1 MISVIG
7 LLDGITATIIIV
19 GAVALGL
26 FSVYNGKRL
35 KSNLISSSGFMMIFV
50 GLLWLGPFTEFLSV
64 LILGRNLNPA
74 YIYGYLSYVWV
85 APAIIAA
92 MYLGGEIILPKRKW
106 ILVGIFAI
114 LGVIFELFLFLDTS
128 NTFEEFTVNNPG
140 DLIDA
145 SFKRQSFAFI
155 FIAIFLVSTLILLGI
170 GFLVKSQ
177 QAPSELKKRFR
188 YLSLG
193 VFTFVIGAALDSIIP
208 VGVAIGI
215 IRIIT
220 VTSAFWMYFG
230 LKT

>member
-26 FSVYNGKRL
+26 LSVYNGKRL
-35 KSNLISSSGFMMIFV
+35 KSNLITSSGFMMIFV
-50 GLLWLGPFTEFLSV
+50 GFLWLRPFTEFLSV
-64 LILGRNLNPA
+64 LFVGRNLNPA
-74 YIYGYLSYVWV
+74 YIYGYLSYAWV

-106 ILVGIFAI
+106 ILVGIFAV
-114 LGVIFELFLFLDTS
+114 LGVIFELFLFLDTP
-128 NTFEEFTVNNPG
+128 NTFEGFTVNNPG
-140 DLIDA
+140 DLLDA

-155 FIAIFLVSTLILLGI
+155 LIAIFLVSTLILLGI
-170 GFLVKSQ
+170 GFLVKAQ
-177 QAPSELKKRFR
+177 QAPSGVNKRFR
-188 YLSLG
+188 FLSLG

-220 VTSAFWMYFG
+220 VSSAFWMYFG
-230 LKT
+230 LKP